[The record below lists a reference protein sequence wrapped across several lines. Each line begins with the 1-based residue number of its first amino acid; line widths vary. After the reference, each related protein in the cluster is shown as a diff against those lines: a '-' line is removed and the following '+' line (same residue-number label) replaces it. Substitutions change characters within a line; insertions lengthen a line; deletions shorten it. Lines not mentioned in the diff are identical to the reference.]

1 MNRVA
6 LSRPGQA
13 RAAVTLDPAQAM
25 TVAGYRPDAWQVEL
39 IRSAA
44 TRRQTV
50 VCTSRQSGKALAVD
64 TPIPTPQGWTRMGD
78 LAAGDLV
85 FDERGAVVRVRAA
98 HPARVRDCWRVT
110 FSDGS
115 HLDASG
121 DHLWTVLDLNARRVM
136 RQHYPM
142 GPPEDW
148 TAWRHDHRRAFCGSV
163 TPLTVSTDDMRREG
177 LRRGRERRFAI
188 PTTAPLQLPDATLPL
203 DPWCLGYWL
212 GNGSTDAGIVHTHCD
227 DADEVE
233 RRFAAAGHPV
243 TSRRDTGPV
252 RGHTFGA
259 QGLTAVLRSL
269 GVLGRKHI
277 PTSYLRASP
286 AQRLAL
292 LRGLMDSDGYGDPAP
307 NQSGAEFSTTLPELA
322 EGFADLVAGLGMRW
336 RCNATRARLNGRDVG
351 PCWRYHATTP
361 MNVFSLRRKASTWDD
376 DPERGFR
383 PFGRRI
389 RGVVSIERLPDQ
401 PTRCIEVDSPS
412 RLYLAG
418 RGMIPTHNTTSVAAL
433 IASELVRRD
442 GARVLCLAP
451 SQRQSS
457 LILERV
463 GEFLAPYGIAAV
475 RSSQSEILLV
485 TGSVA
490 YAVPASSGTIRG
502 YHSIDL
508 LVLDEAGWIPEPAY
522 AAVRPMTATTGGR
535 IVATSTPAG
544 QRGWYWQAWTSGDW
558 HRIEVPATRV
568 HRLDAEFLRSEARS
582 VPPSVFRSEYLCSF
596 EDSSDGLFL
605 PSVLRRAAVL
615 DDDADDSEITSFA
628 EFAARERT
636 A

>member
-1 MNRVA
+1 MSRTV

-13 RAAVTLDPAQAM
+13 RAAVMLDPAQAM

-50 VCTSRQSGKALAVD
+50 VCTSRQSGK
-64 TPIPTPQGWTRMGD
+64 
-78 LAAGDLV
+78 
-85 FDERGAVVRVRAA
+85 
-98 HPARVRDCWRVT
+98 
-110 FSDGS
+110 
-115 HLDASG
+115 
-121 DHLWTVLDLNARRVM
+121 
-136 RQHYPM
+136 
-142 GPPEDW
+142 
-148 TAWRHDHRRAFCGSV
+148 
-163 TPLTVSTDDMRREG
+163 
-177 LRRGRERRFAI
+177 
-188 PTTAPLQLPDATLPL
+188 
-203 DPWCLGYWL
+203 
-212 GNGSTDAGIVHTHCD
+212 
-227 DADEVE
+227 
-233 RRFAAAGHPV
+233 
-243 TSRRDTGPV
+243 
-252 RGHTFGA
+252 
-259 QGLTAVLRSL
+259 
-269 GVLGRKHI
+269 
-277 PTSYLRASP
+277 
-286 AQRLAL
+286 
-292 LRGLMDSDGYGDPAP
+292 
-307 NQSGAEFSTTLPELA
+307 
-322 EGFADLVAGLGMRW
+322 
-336 RCNATRARLNGRDVG
+336 
-351 PCWRYHATTP
+351 
-361 MNVFSLRRKASTWDD
+361 
-376 DPERGFR
+376 
-383 PFGRRI
+383 
-389 RGVVSIERLPDQ
+389 
-401 PTRCIEVDSPS
+401 
-412 RLYLAG
+412 
-418 RGMIPTHNTTSVAAL
+418 TTSVAAL

-475 RSSQSEILLV
+475 RSSQSEILLG

-544 QRGWYWQAWTSGDW
+544 QRGWYWQAWESGDW

-636 A
+636 AAA